1 MRSRPAYIDVS
12 EAAGWISARLQEE
25 GLSVPC
31 KLVAKILRL
40 ETEFLLMVGLARSG
54 DASSVQAG
62 HIHRQAAWV
71 IDPSAQAEASREV
84 NSGERR

>member
-1 MRSRPAYIDVS
+1 MRSGPAYIDLAEMV
-12 EAAGWISARLQEE
+12 GWISARLQEE
-25 GLSVPC
+25 RLSVPG

-71 IDPSAQAEASREV
+71 IDPSAQAESSQEV